1 MGEKHSYKMDPKM
14 EIQIKKAAEVI
25 KAGGTILYPTDTIWG
40 IGCDATNPEAV
51 KKVFAIKRREES
63 KSLVTLVCDLDMLA
77 RYVKDIPEAALDLI
91 EVNDAPMTIIYP
103 DAMHLASNVIAE
115 DGSVGIRIPKNEF
128 CRQLCFRLRKPIVST
143 SANISGENPPKGF
156 KDISQEI
163 KDAVDY
169 IVHPSMEEKASTHKA
184 SQIIKIGLKGEIQI
198 IRK

>member
-1 MGEKHSYKMDPKM
+1 MAARHAYKMDPKM
-14 EIQIKKAAEVI
+14 EVQINKAIEVL
-25 KAGGTILYPTDTIWG
+25 KSGGVILYPTDTIWG

-51 KKVFAIKRREES
+51 KKVFAVKKREES
-63 KSLVTLVCDLDMLA
+63 KSLVTLVSDLDMLA
-77 RYVKDIPEAALDLI
+77 RYVKDIPDAALDLI
-91 EVNDAPMTIIYP
+91 EVNDTPMTIIYP
-103 DAMHLASNVIAE
+103 QAIGLAENVIAE
-115 DGSVGIRIPKNEF
+115 DGSVGIRIPMNEF

-156 KDISQEI
+156 KDISQQI

-169 IVHPSMEEKASTHKA
+169 TVHPSMEEKNSTHKA

>member
-1 MGEKHSYKMDPKM
+1 MAARHAYKMDPKM
-14 EIQIKKAAEVI
+14 EVQINKAIELL
-25 KAGGTILYPTDTIWG
+25 KSGGVILYPTDTIWG

-51 KKVFAIKRREES
+51 KKVFAIKKREES
-63 KSLVTLVCDLDMLA
+63 KSLVTLVSDLDMLA
-77 RYVKDIPEAALDLI
+77 RYVKDIPDAALDLI
-91 EVNDAPMTIIYP
+91 EVNDTPMTIIYP
-103 DAMHLASNVIAE
+103 QAIGLAENVIAE
-115 DGSVGIRIPKNEF
+115 DGSVGIRIPMNEF

-156 KDISQEI
+156 KDISQQI

-169 IVHPSMEEKASTHKA
+169 IVHPSMEEKNSTHKA

>member
-1 MGEKHSYKMDPKM
+1 MDPRM
-14 EIQIKKAAEVI
+14 EIQIKKAAEAI

-51 KKVFAIKRREES
+51 KKVFAIKKREES
-63 KSLVTLVCDLDMLA
+63 KSLVTLVSDLDMLA
-77 RYVKDIPEAALDLI
+77 RYVKDIPDAALDLI
-91 EVNDAPMTIIYP
+91 EVNDTPMTIIYP
-103 DAMHLASNVIAE
+103 QAIGLAENVIAE
-115 DGSVGIRIPKNEF
+115 DGSVGIRIPMNEF

-156 KDISQEI
+156 KDISQQI

-169 IVHPSMEEKASTHKA
+169 TVHPSMEEKNSTHKA

>member
-1 MGEKHSYKMDPKM
+1 MGEKHSYKTDPRM
-14 EIQIKKAAEVI
+14 EIQIKKAAEAI

-51 KKVFAIKRREES
+51 KKVFAIKKREES
-63 KSLVTLVCDLDMLA
+63 KSLVTLVSDLDMLA
-77 RYVKDIPEAALDLI
+77 RYVKEIPEAALDLI
-91 EVNDAPMTIIYP
+91 EVNDSPMTIIYP
-103 DAMHLASNVIAE
+103 DATHLASNVIAE
-115 DGSVGIRIPKNEF
+115 DGSVGIRIPMNEF

-169 IVHPSMEEKASTHKA
+169 TVHPSMEEKNSTHKA

>member
-1 MGEKHSYKMDPKM
+1 MYPKM
-14 EIQIKKAAEVI
+14 EVQINKAIEVL
-25 KAGGTILYPTDTIWG
+25 KSGGVILYPTDTIWG

-51 KKVFAIKRREES
+51 KKVFAIKKREES
-63 KSLVTLVCDLDMLA
+63 KSLVTLVSDLDMLA
-77 RYVKDIPEAALDLI
+77 RYVNDIPDAALDLI
-91 EVNDAPMTIIYP
+91 EVNDTPMTIIYP
-103 DAMHLASNVIAE
+103 QAIGLAENVIAE
-115 DGSVGIRIPKNEF
+115 DGSVGIRIPMNEF

-156 KDISQEI
+156 KDISQQI

-169 IVHPSMEEKASTHKA
+169 TVHPSMEEKNSTHKA

>member
-1 MGEKHSYKMDPKM
+1 MAARHAYKMDPKI
-14 EIQIKKAAEVI
+14 EVQINKAIELL
-25 KAGGTILYPTDTIWG
+25 KSGGVILYPTDTIWG

-51 KKVFAIKRREES
+51 KKVFAIKKREES
-63 KSLVTLVCDLDMLA
+63 KSLVTLVSDLDMLA
-77 RYVKDIPEAALDLI
+77 RYVKDIPDAALDLI
-91 EVNDAPMTIIYP
+91 EVNDTPMTIIYP
-103 DAMHLASNVIAE
+103 QAIGLAENVIAE
-115 DGSVGIRIPKNEF
+115 DGSVGIRIPMNEF

-156 KDISQEI
+156 KDISQQI

-169 IVHPSMEEKASTHKA
+169 IVHPSMEEKNSTHKA

>member
-1 MGEKHSYKMDPKM
+1 M
-14 EIQIKKAAEVI
+14 EVQINKAIEVL
-25 KAGGTILYPTDTIWG
+25 KSGGVILYPTDTIWG

-51 KKVFAIKRREES
+51 KKVFAIKKREES
-63 KSLVTLVCDLDMLA
+63 KSLVTLVSDLDMLA
-77 RYVKDIPEAALDLI
+77 RYVKDIPDAALDLI
-91 EVNDAPMTIIYP
+91 EVNDTPMTIIYP
-103 DAMHLASNVIAE
+103 QAIGLAENVIAE
-115 DGSVGIRIPKNEF
+115 DGSVGIRIPMNEF

-156 KDISQEI
+156 KDISQQI

-169 IVHPSMEEKASTHKA
+169 TVHPSMEEKNSTHKA

>member
-1 MGEKHSYKMDPKM
+1 MAARHAYKMDPKM
-14 EIQIKKAAEVI
+14 EVQINKAIEVL
-25 KAGGTILYPTDTIWG
+25 KSGGVILYPTDTIWG

-51 KKVFAIKRREES
+51 KKVFAIKKREES
-63 KSLVTLVCDLDMLA
+63 KSLVTLVSDLDMLA
-77 RYVKDIPEAALDLI
+77 RYVKDIPDAALDLI
-91 EVNDAPMTIIYP
+91 EVNDTPMTIIYP
-103 DAMHLASNVIAE
+103 QAIGLAENVIAE
-115 DGSVGIRIPKNEF
+115 DGSVGIRIPMNEF

-156 KDISQEI
+156 KDISQDI

-169 IVHPSMEEKASTHKA
+169 TVHPSMEEKNSTHKA

>member
-1 MGEKHSYKMDPKM
+1 MAARHAYKMDPKM
-14 EIQIKKAAEVI
+14 EVQINKAIELL
-25 KAGGTILYPTDTIWG
+25 KSGGVILYPTDTIWG

-51 KKVFAIKRREES
+51 KKVFAIKKREES
-63 KSLVTLVCDLDMLA
+63 KSLVTLVSDLDMLA
-77 RYVKDIPEAALDLI
+77 RYVKDIPDAALDLI
-91 EVNDAPMTIIYP
+91 EVNDTPMTIIYP
-103 DAMHLASNVIAE
+103 QAIGLAENVIAE
-115 DGSVGIRIPKNEF
+115 DGSVGIRIPMNEF

-156 KDISQEI
+156 KDISQDI

-169 IVHPSMEEKASTHKA
+169 TVHPSMEEKNSTHKA